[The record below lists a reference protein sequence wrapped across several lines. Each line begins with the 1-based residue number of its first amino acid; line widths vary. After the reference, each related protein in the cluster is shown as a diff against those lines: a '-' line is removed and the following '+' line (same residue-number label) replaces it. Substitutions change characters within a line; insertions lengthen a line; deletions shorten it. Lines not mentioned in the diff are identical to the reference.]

1 MRWNSK
7 QAVLLV
13 ILAFLVPFSVGAQK
27 KTSKKYP
34 ALLWQITGNGLS
46 RPSYLFGTMHVS
58 SKMVFNLS
66 DSFYLGIK
74 NADVVALELDPQLWQ
89 DQMYRFQNMQTAL
102 RFYTKGAP
110 NDYMNEKSFQIEN
123 YEEKLRASLSEEPT
137 LINGLL
143 YRTYQQKADFEED
156 TYLDLYIYQTGK
168 KFGKQ
173 ATGVENYFETE
184 KLILEATQDMM
195 MDKKKRSSD
204 GNEESAYD
212 LEKKT
217 EAAYRRGDL
226 DLLDSLERLMIPSDA
241 YLEKFLYKR
250 NEIQAKSIDSILK
263 MQSLFVGVGA
273 AHLPGKRG
281 VIELLRSMGYKLRPI
296 ASKDRD
302 EVQRDVVDKV
312 KVPVHFSSFTAED
325 GSFSVEL
332 PGKLYKRQDSRF
344 NDSWQ
349 YADMSN
355 GAYYMVTRVK
365 TYKNMIGQTEETVL
379 KKLDSLLYENIPGK
393 IIKKQLIQKGGVK
406 GYDITNKT
414 RRGDIQRYNIFIT
427 PFEVLV
433 FKISGN
439 GAYVEGEEANKFL
452 GSIELRKTENKKWAE
467 FEPLPGGFKVKL
479 PAVPLETMNKASFD
493 GLARWEY
500 ESNDSANGDGYLIF
514 KKSIQNYRF
523 LEEDTFF
530 LSMMQESFGHSE
542 CIEKLVSTKLL
553 QQNGRNA
560 LQADYRLKDG
570 SYLKAR
576 YFINGPHY
584 YILAARS
591 KANKTF
597 SDFFESFSFAPF
609 RYSAFKNYVDTFVS
623 ISVNTP
629 VIPEVDTHM
638 RKLFERT
645 TSEEFLNSTA
655 DYNNYWPHSKTVFFQ
670 DDSTGEAVYVSMS
683 PFPKYY
689 YPKDTASFWKDEM
702 NEDRLNDDLI
712 VKSKMVFPYGDSLYG
727 YRYVYTD
734 TGSSSIITNWS
745 FTKGNRLYRVISL
758 NDSLQPGK
766 FYNRFLE
773 SIRPFGNN
781 LGNSVFDNKLDIFFQ
796 DLFSTDSAKSKK
808 AKEAIPNLYFGPKG
822 VPRLLKA
829 INSLAYNNVDYFATK
844 TKLINELGFIRDSSS
859 INQVVEGLK
868 NVYEKTTDTSTFQNA
883 VIKALAKNKTKES
896 YAVLKSLLLQ
906 DPPVFDNSSDGD
918 YIFQDIDDTLSLARS
933 LFPEILQLSTID
945 DYKDNI
951 RSLLTKLVDSNYVKS
966 DDYKDYFNKIYF
978 DAKIQLKKQMIRD
991 ESKSQKKEDE
1001 DNDSYGNDAEE
1012 EGENAA
1018 LIDNAILLMP
1028 FYDKN
1033 PSIPKFFDKLL
1044 QTKNTSLKLS
1054 TAVLLL
1060 RNQKNCPDSVL
1071 QSLAMDDKYRFPL
1084 YTALESVQLE
1094 KRFPEKWLLQQEMAK
1109 SALINSSTS
1118 KNLFTLEFVGKK
1130 QLLYKQQNGWV
1141 YFFRYKV
1148 SKNDENWQIGIS
1160 GLQPEDLKKVSSND
1174 DLVSLTN
1181 KKIKK
1186 DRSEMEQFEE
1196 QLKRLLFSKHKS
1208 AASFYLDNDYYM
1220 FRNQDDN

>member
-7 QAVLLV
+7 QAILMV
-13 ILAFLVPFSVGAQK
+13 IFALLVPFCAHAQK
-27 KTSKKYP
+27 KAIKKYP
-34 ALLWQITGNGLS
+34 ALLWQITGNGLTK
-46 RPSYLFGTMHVS
+46 PSYLFGTMHVS
-58 SKMVFNLS
+58 NKMVFNLS

-89 DQMYRFQNMQTAL
+89 DQMYRFQIMQTAL
-102 RFYTKGAP
+102 RFYTKGSP
-110 NDYMNEKSFQIEN
+110 NDYLNEKSFQIEN
-123 YEEKLRASLSEEPT
+123 YEEKLRAALSEEPT

-143 YRTYQQKADFEED
+143 YRTFQQKADFEED

-195 MDKKKRSSD
+195 MDKKKRNSD
-204 GNEESAYD
+204 GTEESAYD

-217 EAAYRRGDL
+217 ETAYRRGDL
-226 DLLDSLERLMIPSDA
+226 DLLDSLERLMIPSDV

-263 MQSLFVGVGA
+263 KQSLFVGVGA

-302 EVQRDVVDKV
+302 EAQRDVVDKI

-332 PGKLYKRQDSRF
+332 PGKLYKRLDSRF

-365 TYKNMIGQTEETVL
+365 TYKNMIGQTEEAVL

-393 IIKKQLIQKGGVK
+393 IIKKQLISKGGFK

-439 GAYVEGEEANKFL
+439 GTYVEGEEANKFL
-452 GSIELRKTENKKWAE
+452 GSIELRKKENKKWAD
-467 FEPLPGGFKVKL
+467 FEPVQGGFKVKL
-479 PAVPLETMNKASFD
+479 PTVPLETMNKASFD
-493 GLARWEY
+493 GVARWEY
-500 ESNDSANGDGYLIF
+500 ESNDSANGDAYLIF

-523 LEEDTFF
+523 LEEDTFC
-530 LSMMQESFGHSE
+530 LSMMQESFGHSD
-542 CIEKLVSTKLL
+542 CIDKLL
-553 QQNGRNA
+553 YTKQLKQNGRQA
-560 LQADYRLKDG
+560 MQADYRLKDG

-584 YILAARS
+584 YLLAARS
-591 KANKTF
+591 KSNKTF
-597 SDFFESFSFAPF
+597 SDFFESFSFVPF
-609 RYSAFKNYVDTFVS
+609 RYSAFKNYVDSFVAIQVTS
-623 ISVNTP
+623 P
-629 VIPEVDTHM
+629 VIPEVDVHM

-645 TSEEFLNSTA
+645 TSEEFLNSAA
-655 DYNNYWPHSKTVFFQ
+655 DYSNYWPRNKSVFFQ

-689 YPKDTASFWKDEM
+689 YPKDTVNFWKDEM
-702 NEDRLNDDLI
+702 NEDRINDDLI
-712 VKSKMVFPYGDSLYG
+712 IKSKKIFPYNDSLYG
-727 YRYVYTD
+727 YRYVYSD

-758 NDSLQPGK
+758 NDSLLPGK
-766 FYNRFLE
+766 FYDRFLE
-773 SIRPFGNN
+773 SIRPYGDN
-781 LGNSVFDNKLDIFFQ
+781 LGNAVFENKLDIFFQ
-796 DLFSTDSAKSKK
+796 DLFSSDSTNSKK
-808 AKEAIPNLYFGPKG
+808 AKEAIPNVYFGPKG
-822 VPRLLKA
+822 APRLLKA
-829 INSLAYNNVDYFATK
+829 INSMPYNNVDYFATK

-896 YAVLKSLLLQ
+896 YALLKSLLLQ
-906 DPPVFDNSSDGD
+906 DPPVFDNSSDAD
-918 YIFQDIDDTLSLARS
+918 LIFQDIDDTLSLARS

-945 DYKDNI
+945 DYKDDI
-951 RSLLTKLVDSNYVKS
+951 RSLLTKLVDSNYVKT
-966 DDYKDYFNKIYF
+966 DDYKEYFNKIYF

-991 ESKSQKKEDE
+991 ESKSQKKEDD
-1001 DNDSYGNDAEE
+1001 DNDTYGNDPDGV
-1012 EGENAA
+1012 GENAE
-1018 LIDNAILLMP
+1018 LMENAILLMP

-1033 PSIPKFFDKLL
+1033 PTVPKFFDKLL
-1044 QTKNTSLKLS
+1044 QTKDANLKLN

-1060 RNQKNCPDSVL
+1060 RNNKNCPDSVL
-1071 QSLAMDDKYRFPL
+1071 QSLAKDDKYRFQL
-1084 YTALESVQLE
+1084 YEALENVRLE
-1094 KRFPEKWLLQQEMAK
+1094 KRFPEKLLVQQEMAK
-1109 SALINSSTS
+1109 SALINSSTN
-1118 KNLFTLEFVGKK
+1118 KNLFALEFVGKRY
-1130 QLLYKQQNGWV
+1130 LLYKQKNGWV
-1141 YFFRYKV
+1141 YFFRYKAG
-1148 SKNDENWQIGIS
+1148 KNDENWQMGIS
-1160 GLQPEDLKKVSSND
+1160 GLQPEDIKKVSSSD
-1174 DLVSLTN
+1174 DLVALTN

-1186 DRSEMEQFEE
+1186 DRPEIEQFEE

-1220 FRNQDDN
+1220 SRNQDDN